1 MAIRLSGLASG
12 LDTEAIVG
20 ALVSAY
26 SYKKDKYTKAQTKLS
41 WKQEAWQSLN
51 TKINTLY
58 KSVGNLRY
66 SSSYSAKKCTVSDTT
81 KASVIASDS
90 SMLGT
95 QSLKIKKLAKAAY
108 LTGAKLNEGTTE
120 KFQGTSTLVS
130 LGYDVKGAAG
140 HIEVNTKGKTTTI
153 DVDANT
159 TISQFVKKLN
169 DAGVKAN
176 FDEANQRIFVASDG
190 TGIENDFKIAA
201 TNAGGVKALSCM
213 GLMTNDISAYDSYA
227 DLFGIT
233 GPTYDVDAAYAQITE
248 KVKELKGAY
257 YAKDKKPETDED
269 RAEIAAAKATLADPE
284 NKKWLEFFNYSE
296 DEWCTKTADEIKEA
310 ALSKLDTGLKLNG
323 TVTGVA
329 SGSSFAEVAALGEYN
344 ALGDLDVNST
354 NQKIKDFL
362 DGVASA
368 YADIKKYSD
377 PVEGETDDEKT
388 AREASLEDAKERLAN
403 LLDDTA
409 NQDIKSYLETN
420 CNFEFAKYGEDN
432 FESACSFNISNTDAD
447 RTSLAKK
454 ITDTI
459 AFADSLVNLTPTI
472 DTTRL
477 ANRVDA
483 EDSLV
488 ELNGAEFTGSSNSLS
503 INGLTI
509 ECLATTAN
517 SNAPDGFDSITITTS
532 TDTSGLYDTVKN
544 FLSEYNSIINEMMQ
558 LYNAD
563 SAKDYEPLTDDEK
576 AEMSD
581 TQIEKWEKKIKDS
594 VLRRDNQ
601 LGSLITS
608 MTTVMMQAIEVNGKK
623 VSWGTFGVATLGY
636 MNAEKNKNYEYH
648 IDGDSE
654 DSLTSSKSDKLRA
667 ALAEDPDSVIEFM
680 KQMTS
685 NLYKTIDDKMASSAV
700 SSAYTVYN
708 DKEMASEYSDYT
720 SLIKKWTTK
729 ASDLEESYYKK
740 FANMEKTLSKMQSN
754 SSSISS
760 LFG

>member
-1 MAIRLSGLASG
+1 MSVVILVINDED
-12 LDTEAIVG
+12 DT
-20 ALVSAY
+20 
-26 SYKKDKYTKAQTKLS
+26 
-41 WKQEAWQSLN
+41 
-51 TKINTLY
+51 
-58 KSVGNLRY
+58 
-66 SSSYSAKKCTVSDTT
+66 
-81 KASVIASDS
+81 
-90 SMLGT
+90 
-95 QSLKIKKLAKAAY
+95 
-108 LTGAKLNEGTTE
+108 
-120 KFQGTSTLVS
+120 
-130 LGYDVKGAAG
+130 
-140 HIEVNTKGKTTTI
+140 
-153 DVDANT
+153 
-159 TISQFVKKLN
+159 
-169 DAGVKAN
+169 
-176 FDEANQRIFVASDG
+176 
-190 TGIENDFKIAA
+190 
-201 TNAGGVKALSCM
+201 
-213 GLMTNDISAYDSYA
+213 SAYDGYA

-233 GPTYDVDAAYAQITE
+233 GPTYDVDAAYAKISE
-248 KVKELKGAY
+248 KVKELKSAY
-257 YAKDKKPETDED
+257 YAKDKKPLTDED
-269 RAEIAAAKATLADPE
+269 RAEIAAAKATLDDPE

-296 DEWCTKTADEIKEA
+296 DEWCTKTSDDIKNA

-329 SGSSFAEVAALGEYN
+329 PGSSFADVAALGSYN
-344 ALGDLDVNST
+344 IVGDLDTIAT

-368 YADIKKYSD
+368 YADIEQYSQ

-388 AREASLEDAKERLAN
+388 AREASFEEAKERLAT
-403 LLDDTA
+403 LLDDPEI
-409 NQDIKSYLETN
+409 QDIKSYLETN
-420 CNFEFAKYGEDN
+420 YNYEFAKYGEDN
-432 FESACSFNISNTDAD
+432 YESARDMNLMNTDAD
-447 RTSLAKK
+447 RSAVAKK
-454 ITDTI
+454 ITDSI
-459 AFADSLVNLTPTI
+459 AFADSLINRTPTI

-488 ELNGAEFTGSSNSLS
+488 ELNGAEFTGSTNSLS

-517 SNAPDGFDSITITTS
+517 PNAPDGFDSLTITTS

-576 AEMSD
+576 EEMSD

-608 MTTVMMQAIEVNGKK
+608 MTTTMMQSIEVNGKK
-623 VSWGTFGVATLGY
+623 VNWGIFGVATLGF

-667 ALAEDPDSVIEFM
+667 YLAEDPDTVIEFM
-680 KQMTS
+680 KQMTT
-685 NLYKTIDDKMASSAV
+685 NLYKTIDTKMASSAV

-740 FANMEKTLSKMQSN
+740 FANMEKTLSKMQAN
-754 SSSISS
+754 SSSVSS